1 MLIFDPSTVWLE
13 IPQAIQTESWQ
24 QSQPIATPGNRWQ
37 AYLNQ
42 VCLHTLLPWLQ
53 EKTGAIAKVD
63 PIYNSQ
69 FWELVNGSAVVVG
82 DVRLILIPIEAM
94 DQSEFRVPQ
103 EWIDIPSWIG
113 DYYLAV
119 EVDADEQG
127 IHVWG
132 YTTHQQLKS
141 QSHYDASDR
150 TYSLDGNDVIQDLS
164 VLGVMLQLVTEVT
177 RSEIAPLA
185 TLAPEQVEACI
196 EQVGHPAIALPR
208 LVLPFAEWGALLEQ
222 THWRQ
227 QLSEQRQIN
236 LSSAQISAPARVNL
250 GQWFQNVFESGW
262 QSLEELFTVEPNLA
276 FSFRQAN
283 SLEDWL
289 RRVKRIQ
296 LGQGLP
302 TVLLLVMLKTEPDQ
316 RRNIW
321 VQLIPWIGE
330 QYLPSNL
337 QLTLLSIEGET
348 LQSVQASE
356 QSNYIQLRRFKCPLG
371 RQFRLQI
378 TIADINFLE
387 EFVA

>member
-24 QSQPIATPGNRWQ
+24 QSQPIAIPGNRWQ

-42 VCLHTLLPWLQ
+42 VCLHTVLPWLQ
-53 EKTGAIAKVD
+53 EKTGEIAKVD

-82 DVRLILIPIEAM
+82 DIRFILIPIEAM

-103 EWIDIPSWIG
+103 EWIDIPSWVG

-119 EVDADEQG
+119 EVDADEQE

-132 YTTHQQLKS
+132 YTTHHQLKLQGS
-141 QSHYDASDR
+141 YDASDR
-150 TYSLDGNDVIQDLS
+150 TYSLDGNDLIQDLS
-164 VLGVMLQLVTEVT
+164 VLGVMLHLETEAT

-185 TLAPEQVEACI
+185 TLAPEQAEVYI
-196 EQVGHPAIALPR
+196 KQFSHPAIALPR
-208 LVLPFAEWGALLEQ
+208 LVLPFTEWGALLEQ

-227 QLSEQRQIN
+227 QLFEQRQIN
-236 LSSAQISAPARVNL
+236 LPLTQTFAPAQIKL
-250 GQWFQNVFESGW
+250 GEWLQNVFESGW
-262 QSLEELFTVEPNLA
+262 QSLEELLTVEPNLA
-276 FSFRQAN
+276 FSFRQAD

-296 LGQGLP
+296 LGKGLP

-321 VQLIPWIGE
+321 VQLVPWIGE
-330 QYLPSNL
+330 PYLPSNL

-348 LQSVQASE
+348 LQSVQASD

-371 RQFRLQI
+371 RQFRLQVA
-378 TIADINFLE
+378 IADITFSE

>member
-24 QSQPIATPGNRWQ
+24 QSQPIAIPGNRWQ

-42 VCLHTLLPWLQ
+42 ICLHTILPWLQ
-53 EKTGAIAKVD
+53 EKSGPIAKVD

-82 DVRLILIPIEAM
+82 AIRFILIPIEAM

-119 EVDADEQG
+119 EVDADDQG

-132 YTTHQQLKS
+132 YTTHHNLKS
-141 QSHYDASDR
+141 QGEYNASDR
-150 TYSLDGNDVIQDLS
+150 TYSLDGNDLIQDMS
-164 VLGVMLQLVTEVT
+164 VLWVMLQLSTEVT
-177 RSEIAPLA
+177 RAEVAALPRLSPLPA
-185 TLAPEQVEACI
+185 IGLI
-196 EQVGHPAIALPR
+196 EQVGNAAIVMPR
-208 LVLPFAEWGALLEQ
+208 LAIPFTEWGALLEDDCRLQ
-222 THWRQ
+222 RLCAYRQ
-227 QLSEQRQIN
+227 ANAQ
-236 LSSAQISAPARVNL
+236 SATISAPARVNL
-250 GQWFQNVFESGW
+250 GQWLQNAFESGW
-262 QSLEELFTVEPNLA
+262 QSLEELLTGEPDLA
-276 FSFRQAN
+276 FSFRQ
-283 SLEDWL
+283 SEPLEDWL

-296 LGQGLP
+296 LGRGLP
-302 TVLLLVMLKTEPDQ
+302 TVLLLIMLKTEPDQ

-321 VQLIPWIGE
+321 VQLVPWIGE
-330 QYLPSNL
+330 PYLPSNL

-348 LQSVQASE
+348 LQSVQASD

-371 RQFRLQI
+371 RQFRLQVA
-378 TIADINFLE
+378 IADITFSE